1 MCTSTCSLVTLTA
14 LKTLVCTSTP
24 VHRHVHLHSKYSN
37 CVVATRQQQ
46 LFKTIVC
53 QLCWRGNSRGNPQQ
67 LLATIAR
74 QLCWRGEFQGESPGT
89 VLAILFF
96 LLLPSSLSLLSL
108 PPSPF
113 LPPSTS
119 PGQRWWMWCVAAHFR
134 KVMAACEREKKSSS
148 IRASKKCQTGK
159 RGSTGRRSLSH

>member
-53 QLCWRGNSRGNPQQ
+53 QLCWRGNSRGNPQA
-67 LLATIAR
+67 LPLPY
-74 QLCWRGEFQGESPGT
+74 F
-89 VLAILFF
+89 LFF
-96 LLLPSSLSLLSL
+96 SFLPRSLF
-108 PPSPF
+108 SPF
-113 LPPSTS
+113 LPLLFSPPPPVQARGGGCGVWLRPS
-119 PGQRWWMWCVAAHFR
+119 AHFR
-134 KVMAACEREKKSSS
+134 KLMAACEGEKKSSS